1 MSAEPKN
8 YEISPANTT
17 CSNIH
22 KTVIVSNPGSPVNNT
37 QTHINAMKEQ
47 HIEDSKYD
55 SPQLDVKPLYGGK
68 KNSIYKTFN
77 IFFRK
82 KIYTITE
89 KDEMSA
95 LKNFFKNKIYK
106 KDHLLKIS
114 NNNVTSSYILR
125 VWNPCS
131 PVGNLGSPTTPPK
144 RKYKFINI
152 TDLI

>member
-68 KNSIYKTFN
+68 NNNIMFN
-77 IFFRK
+77 ILFRK
-82 KIYTITE
+82 KIYIINE
-89 KDEMSA
+89 K
-95 LKNFFKNKIYK
+95 NIYYK
-106 KDHLLKIS
+106 KTHIIF
-114 NNNVTSSYILR
+114 T
-125 VWNPCS
+125 
-131 PVGNLGSPTTPPK
+131 
-144 RKYKFINI
+144 
-152 TDLI
+152 